1 MKTEGSGIL
10 KLDNG
15 HGIPI
20 FWSCLN
26 FQQTFS
32 GSYYTVYVDI
42 SNIGFHRRGIQNA
55 LKSGGFGENPLT
67 WEPHDIAVIR
77 FRALTKFFKIASH
90 KVEGFHTS
98 ESDFKGNVIITSDTL
113 EGDLL

>member
-1 MKTEGSGIL
+1 MRTEGSGIL

-15 HGIPI
+15 HSVPI

-26 FQQTFS
+26 SQYTFS
-32 GSYYTVYVDI
+32 GSHYTVYVDTDHTR
-42 SNIGFHRRGIQNA
+42 SHKGRIQDA
-55 LKSGGFGENPLT
+55 LRSGGFGRNPLS

-77 FRALTKFFKIASH
+77 FNALTKFFKLESN

-98 ESDFKGNVIITSDTL
+98 ESAFEDNVIITSNIL

>member
-10 KLDNG
+10 KLNNG
-15 HGIPI
+15 YTIPI

-26 FQQTFS
+26 FQHTSS

-42 SNIGFHRRGIQNA
+42 NHTNSHKAHIQNA
-55 LKSGGFGENPLT
+55 LRSGGFGRNPLS

-77 FRALTKFFKIASH
+77 FNALTKFFKLESQ

-98 ESDFKGNVIITSDTL
+98 ESDFKNNAIITSDIL

>member
-15 HGIPI
+15 YSVPV

-42 SNIGFHRRGIQNA
+42 NNTSSHKGRIQNA
-55 LKSGGFGENPLT
+55 LRSGGFGRNPLT

-77 FRALTKFFKIASH
+77 FRALTKFFKLESD

-98 ESDFKGNVIITSDTL
+98 ESAFEDNVIITSNTL